1 MVLDERARH
10 ELFLRLAAAL
20 GPEAAE
26 TLMEMLPPVGWADV
40 ATKRDL
46 DALEDRMNL
55 RFELLDQRFE
65 MVDQRF
71 EMVDQRFEA
80 LEQRF
85 AAIDQRFEAIDQ
97 RFEAI
102 DQRFEAIDQRFDA
115 IDQRFDAVD
124 QRFET
129 MEQRFG
135 ALDGQVG
142 SLEHKLIASF
152 RGELLA
158 QSNVISGQMRTL
170 VMANIGTVLSV
181 AALVVGAGKL
191 T

>member
-10 ELFLRLAAAL
+10 ELFLRLEAAL
-20 GPEAAE
+20 GPESAE

-46 DALEDRMNL
+46 DALEGRMNL
-55 RFELLDQRFE
+55 RFELMDRRFE
-65 MVDQRF
+65 MI
-71 EMVDQRFEA
+71 DQRFEA
-80 LEQRF
+80 L
-85 AAIDQRFEAIDQ
+85 DQQF
-97 RFEAI
+97 
-102 DQRFEAIDQRFDA
+102 
-115 IDQRFDAVD
+115 
-124 QRFET
+124 
-129 MEQRFG
+129 
-135 ALDGQVG
+135 G
-142 SLEHKLIASF
+142 SLEHKLIATF

-181 AALVVGAGKL
+181 AALAFGAVKL